1 MKERIRKAL
10 RLLLS
15 LARKESSRVAK
26 SGEAK
31 ELMKEFKAGAKE
43 GEAKLKHGV
52 LKLKHKASRA
62 KSALKRKVKARAKRR
77 R

>member
-1 MKERIRKAL
+1 MRERIRRAL

-15 LARKESSRVAK
+15 LARKESTRVVK

-43 GEAKLKHGV
+43 GEAKLKHSV
-52 LKLKHKASRA
+52 LKLKHKAFKA
-62 KSALKRKVKARAKRR
+62 KSALKRKVRAKAKRR